1 MRIGVMGAGSIGCVV
16 GGRLTVVASVERQLG
31 NFEEAEALADCGV
44 VLVCVKSAHT
54 EAAAEAM
61 LPVLSDDCVVVSM
74 QNGLANPPILK
85 RILGPRPIVP
95 CIVGFNVVSRER
107 ALFHRAFSGTLMFE
121 RSAAASD
128 IIAACSRA
136 QLDVEVRDELLPD
149 QCTKL
154 VVNLNNAVSALSGAP
169 SRQLLHDPGYRRIVG
184 AVIGEALDVLAAAG
198 IKPAPL
204 RGVPLGVMRTVLK
217 LPTPLVRLVT
227 RAQMRVDPEPRSSM
241 WEDLDK
247 GRPTEIDYL
256 NGEIVKLADEIGA
269 PAPVNRRIVALVRE
283 AEKTSPGSPNIPADE
298 LWQRLHDP
306 G

>member
-1 MRIGVMGAGSIGCVV
+1 M
-16 GGRLTVVASVERQLG
+16 
-31 NFEEAEALADCGV
+31 
-44 VLVCVKSAHT
+44 
-54 EAAAEAM
+54 
-61 LPVLSDDCVVVSM
+61 
-74 QNGLANPPILK
+74 
-85 RILGPRPIVP
+85 
-95 CIVGFNVVSRER
+95 
-107 ALFHRAFSGTLMFE
+107 
-121 RSAAASD
+121 
-128 IIAACSRA
+128 
-136 QLDVEVRDELLPD
+136 
-149 QCTKL
+149 
-154 VVNLNNAVSALSGAP
+154 
-169 SRQLLHDPGYRRIVG
+169 G

-227 RAQMRVDPEPRSSM
+227 RAQMRVDPEARSSM